1 MLHAKYYQFYSNFY
15 SGYYKT
21 HFLNKNEENILKK
34 YIFVSM
40 RVIFER
46 TELVVTVLENLNEW
60 HIQSSLQIRGT
71 YRLFYKYDSSSNEF
85 CLY

>member
-1 MLHAKYYQFYSNFY
+1 MLHAKYYQFYSNSY

-21 HFLNKNEENILKK
+21 HFLNKNDENILKK
-34 YIFVSM
+34 YIFVSI

-46 TELVVTVLENLNEW
+46 TELVVTVLENLNNGTFNKN
-60 HIQSSLQIRGT
+60 LQIRGT
-71 YRLFYKYDSSSNEF
+71 YRLFYKYDSFSNEF